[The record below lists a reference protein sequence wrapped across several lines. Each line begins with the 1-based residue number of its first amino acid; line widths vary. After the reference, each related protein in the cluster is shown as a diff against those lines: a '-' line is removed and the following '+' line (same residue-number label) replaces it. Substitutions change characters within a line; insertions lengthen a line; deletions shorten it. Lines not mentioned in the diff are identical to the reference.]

1 VRKPHTILHRHLTN
15 RNKWQ
20 HIGRAKTRVFASVR
34 AHVDQL
40 RGTFHGLD
48 RGIDNILGR
57 RHKRD
62 YGPVVVRVDMRIQ
75 HAGGP
80 HRRDGRRYL
89 FDRLRPSP
97 FAKIWDTLD

>member
-1 VRKPHTILHRHLTN
+1 
-15 RNKWQ
+15 
-20 HIGRAKTRVFASVR
+20 VR

-97 FAKIWDTLD
+97 FAKIWNTLDYRKHSLRNVLSSSSSLPLKQQPED